1 MSSGSEST
9 SATGKPGA
17 GKKRS
22 LFSLIGSIPSQLSE
36 LIRSELDQ
44 LKTELLRKLKH
55 AGIGIGLFLGAA
67 VVAVF
72 AVGVFVAAAIMGL
85 AVVLP
90 AWLSALIVGIVLLVI
105 VGVLILLGVKEMK
118 KGSPEPKE
126 TIASVQKD
134 VRVIRGTAKR
144 RDS

>member
-9 SATGKPGA
+9 TASGKLGA

-90 AWLSALIVGIVLLVI
+90 AWLSALIVGVVLLVI

-118 KGSPEPKE
+118 KGNPEPRE

-134 VRVIRGTAKR
+134 VRAIRGTAKR